1 MTRHRPH
8 PDFHGVVVTKKTIRL
23 TTAIGAAGVLA
34 GVIASQATAQAAPA
48 APQHPAAA
56 AKHVLL
62 LSVDGLH
69 QSDLAWYVA
78 QHPKSALARLVHGG
92 TEFTHAQTTIPSD
105 SFPGMVAQVTGGTP
119 GTTGVYYDDTY
130 SSTLF
135 PAGTTDCKTAK
146 PGAEVDLTEDI
157 DKNKNSIDAGQ
168 GLKNLPGSILS
179 MSGNPLTNIDLSKL
193 PVDPKTCEPI
203 LPSSYLRANTV
214 FSVAQKA
221 GLRTAWSDK
230 HVAYQILDGAS
241 GSGIDDMF
249 SPEIN
254 SQAIGYPAGT
264 DWTKT
269 NSATEKYDT
278 FKVDAV
284 LNEIDGKDH
293 SGAKHVGTPA
303 IFGMNFQSVST
314 AQKLPAS
321 DGLTGGY
328 TGAGTP
334 GALVAKNLDFVN
346 AQVGRMLAELN
357 KDGLAKSTT
366 VILSAKHGQSP
377 TKPAALNRIDD
388 GPLIDGLNAAWK
400 KANPKATADLVAHAV
415 DDDGMLLWLSDRSQA
430 AADFA
435 KHYLLAQTGTGTDI
449 NKKPKAFSRSGLR
462 TVYAGAQAAK
472 YFGTGVNDD
481 RVPQVFGISQ
491 YGVVYTGGTGKIA
504 EHGGAHA
511 DDLDVPL
518 VVFGAGATPGSVVG
532 GGVHTTSIA
541 PTILQLLGLNPDSL
555 TAVRA
560 DHTPALPLKR

>member
-1 MTRHRPH
+1 M
-8 PDFHGVVVTKKTIRL
+8 TKKTIRL

-34 GVIASQATAQAAPA
+34 GALVSQATAQAATA

-56 AKHVLL
+56 AEHVLL

-69 QSDLAWYVA
+69 QTDLAWYIA

-92 TEFTHAQTTIPSD
+92 TEYTHARTTIPSD

-130 SSTLF
+130 SSALY

-146 PGAEVDLTEDI
+146 LGAEVDLTEDI
-157 DKNKNSIDAGQ
+157 DKNKDSIDAGQ
-168 GLKNLPGSILS
+168 GLKNLPQNVLA

-193 PVDPKTCEPI
+193 PVDPKTCKPL

-230 HVAYQILDGAS
+230 HIAYQILDGHS

-254 SQAIGYPAGT
+254 SQAAGYPAGD
-264 DWTKT
+264 DWSKD
-269 NSATEKYDT
+269 NKATEQYDNY
-278 FKVDAV
+278 KVEAV

-293 SGAKHVGTPA
+293 SGTKHVGTPA
-303 IFGMNFQSVST
+303 VFGMNFQSVST

-321 DGLTGGY
+321 DGLKGGY
-328 TGAGTP
+328 TAVGTP
-334 GALVAKNLDFVN
+334 GPLVAKNLDYIN
-346 AQVGRMLAELN
+346 AQVGRMLSEIN

-388 GPLIDGLNAAWK
+388 GKLIDGLNAAWR
-400 KANPKATADLVAHAV
+400 KAHPKATADLVAHAV

-430 AADFA
+430 AAEFA
-435 KHYLLAQTGTGTDI
+435 KHYLLAQSGTGTDI
-449 NKKPKAFSRSGLR
+449 NKQPKAYARGGLQ
-462 TVYAGAQAAK
+462 TVYAGVAAAK

-481 RVPQVFGISQ
+481 RVPQIFGISQ

-518 VVFGAGATPGSVVG
+518 VVSGTGAVPGAVFGGA
-532 GGVHTTSIA
+532 VHTTSIA
-541 PTILQLLGLNPDSL
+541 PTILQLLGLNPESL
-555 TAVRA
+555 SAVRA
-560 DHTPALPLKR
+560 DRTPVLPLKR